1 MDTGQ
6 EFHFD
11 ENLKLESTPQSP
23 DGATEVPAIR
33 PDITPLPGQSS
44 LTKIQNRNLLDVCFF
59 STSSLPYVWTLYAAS
74 VLVYVAVVKCVMLLA
89 DDELQNTGK
98 MKNNNTFLIR
108 SITNKA

>member
-33 PDITPLPGQSS
+33 PDIAPLPGQSS
-44 LTKIQNRNLLDVCFF
+44 LTKVQNRNLFNMCFF
-59 STSSLPYVWTLYAAS
+59 STSPLPYVWMLYPPS
-74 VLVYVAVVKCVMLLA
+74 VIMYIAVVKCVMLLA
-89 DDELQNTGK
+89 DDEL
-98 MKNNNTFLIR
+98 
-108 SITNKA
+108 